1 MVRSEDPIRMPHSYH
16 GDVDE
21 ADENRRTLEQ
31 NIPSS
36 SSSSNNDE
44 ATKSDDEISH
54 SHENQDEN
62 GNSNNKNSSGPR
74 FLTQEETIELA
85 RRAVE
90 NGILETK
97 RSLAGSEAVSDVV
110 KPKLTIDLGHSNI
123 VRIPEAVVDAIKDE
137 VERYVWLWIEGFTSE
152 AFLETIIDIIL
163 SETDVSQIVFVE

>member
-1 MVRSEDPIRMPHSYH
+1 MVRSEDPIRMPHSYR

-21 ADENRRTLEQ
+21 EDGSRRTPEQ

-44 ATKSDDEISH
+44 GTKSDDEISH

-62 GNSNNKNSSGPR
+62 GSSNNKNSSGPR

-123 VRIPEAVVDAIKDE
+123 VRIPETVVDAIKDE
-137 VERYVWLWIEGFTSE
+137 VERYVRLCIRGFH
-152 AFLETIIDIIL
+152 FGGLPGNHNRYH
-163 SETDVSQIVFVE
+163 IVRN

>member
-1 MVRSEDPIRMPHSYH
+1 MLSTIIRSEDPIRMPHSYR
-16 GDVDE
+16 GDVGEEDG
-21 ADENRRTLEQ
+21 NRRTPEQ

-62 GNSNNKNSSGPR
+62 GSSNNKHSSGPR

-137 VERYVWLWIEGFTSE
+137 VERYVRLCIKASTSE
-152 AFLETIIDIIL
+152 GYLETIMHH
-163 SETDVSQIVFVE
+163 IVRN